1 MTVANL
7 QAVCSDLI
15 SNALHLVAFV
25 TVSRMQSITQSLR
38 KVFQAVAAL
47 NNALIRVYDEAGNA
61 TETRKQADGFKEP
74 SAPPKSKRMLVLE
87 RRS

>member
-1 MTVANL
+1 MTVVNL
-7 QAVCSDLI
+7 QAICSDLI
-15 SNALHLVAFV
+15 CNALHLVAFG
-25 TVSRMQSITQSLR
+25 TVSRMQSITQSAG
-38 KVFQAVAAL
+38 KVFQAVAL

-61 TETRKQADGFKEP
+61 IETREQADGFKEP